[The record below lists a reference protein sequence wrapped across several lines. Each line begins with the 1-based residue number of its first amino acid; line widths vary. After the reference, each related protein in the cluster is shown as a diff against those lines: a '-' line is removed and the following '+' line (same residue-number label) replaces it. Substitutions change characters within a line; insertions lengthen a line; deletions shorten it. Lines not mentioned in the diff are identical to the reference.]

1 MKTLVITAHPMGAE
15 ASTSRRMANKFIE
28 EYKQANPQAE
38 VKEIDLYN
46 YNIDF
51 LQADDIQKMF
61 GGIDNPILDI
71 AKEFAAADRYVFAS
85 PMWNLNMPAILKAYF
100 DYISYVGVT
109 FKYTAE
115 GPVGLLENKKAL
127 YLLSTGGFYSEAPQY
142 NMGKTYLEGILNF
155 FGVSDI
161 QTIMLEGTNVLSEDE
176 LAAKITEIEQSI
188 AQIAMSF

>member
-1 MKTLVITAHPMGAE
+1 MKTLVITAHPMGEE
-15 ASTSRRMANKFIE
+15 ASSSRRMAAKFIT
-28 EYKQANPQAE
+28 EYKLVNPEAE

-61 GGIDNPILDI
+61 GGEDNRILEI
-71 AKEFAAADRYVFAS
+71 AKEFAAADSYVFAS
-85 PMWNLNMPAILKAYF
+85 PMWNLNIPAILKAYI
-100 DYISYVGVT
+100 DYISYVNVT

-142 NMGKTYLEGILNF
+142 NMGKSYLEGILNF
-155 FGVSDI
+155 YGISDVK
-161 QTIMLEGTNVLSEDE
+161 TIMLEGTNVYGEEE
-176 LAAKITEIEQSI
+176 LATHVAKVNEEIKLAAQS
-188 AQIAMSF
+188 F